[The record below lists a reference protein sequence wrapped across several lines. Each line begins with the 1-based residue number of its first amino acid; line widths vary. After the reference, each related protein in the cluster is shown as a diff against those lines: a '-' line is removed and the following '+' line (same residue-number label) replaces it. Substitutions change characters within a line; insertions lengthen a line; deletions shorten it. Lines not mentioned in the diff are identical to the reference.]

1 MKLKLKPSLGCR
13 KDKGLGEM
21 HAVLLAEH
29 KIQTETDRLLH
40 LIGPSLPAGWPHA
53 QLCLFPAQV
62 SGLQTEG
69 VLGSRPAQSLQGSQ
83 PVPGTAGQLGQRLRL
98 EDALEP
104 GLPSGT
110 NWRKHA
116 DDAAIAL
123 LVAVRL
129 APARGAMAS
138 VPSIGC
144 LLARNQ
150 YYRKASVSS
159 AASESVSF
167 TDDDKAQQGRP
178 EVAGPT
184 RWFRSFFQPE
194 SVQSDVEREG
204 PAAVPSESK

>member
-1 MKLKLKPSLGCR
+1 M
-13 KDKGLGEM
+13 
-21 HAVLLAEH
+21 
-29 KIQTETDRLLH
+29 
-40 LIGPSLPAGWPHA
+40 
-53 QLCLFPAQV
+53 
-62 SGLQTEG
+62 
-69 VLGSRPAQSLQGSQ
+69 LGSRPAQSPQGSQ
-83 PVPGTAGQLGQRLRL
+83 PVPGTAGQLGQRLWL

-116 DDAAIAL
+116 GCSSPSGWPL
-123 LVAVRL
+123 LWV
-129 APARGAMAS
+129 AMAS

-159 AASESVSF
+159 AASLAASESVSF
-167 TDDDKAQQGRP
+167 TDDDKARQGQP

-184 RWFRSFFQPE
+184 QWLWSFFQPE
-194 SVQSDVEREG
+194 SVQSDVEREA